1 MQSLLRYGILTG
13 IFAVLFVP
21 FIVADNFFF
30 PFITG
35 KNFTFRILVE
45 IVFALWVLL
54 MLKEPA
60 ARPKPSAFLYA
71 LLAFLA
77 SLGISTALAENPD
90 KAFWSNFE
98 RMEGYISILHIAAY
112 FVVVSSVFTT
122 ERIWKAFWNTSIGV
136 SVAIALVGVAQ
147 LTGAL
152 AINQGGVRVDA
163 TFGNATYLAVYMLFH
178 VFITLFAYARFKPV
192 QWVKI
197 AYGIAL
203 VLQVA
208 MVFYTATRGT
218 ILGLVGGLL
227 VTGLVFTIFGK
238 GMERVRKVGIG
249 VVAGVIVVAGL
260 FVAVKDTEFV
270 RGNDVLSRIASI
282 SLEEGT
288 TRFTIWGMA
297 LQGAAERPV
306 FGWGQEG
313 FNYVFNKYYEPSLY
327 AQEPWFDR
335 AHNVFF
341 DWLIA
346 GGVVGLALYLSF
358 FGVLLW
364 YLWRPGNEFAL
375 SERAIFTGLLAGYG
389 FHNLFVFDN
398 LMSYVLFFSLAAY
411 IAVRR
416 TTNAEPIGGAR
427 TLPSVLQGA
436 ASGAVI
442 VLLLVVLYAANMPGI
457 TRAAGIIDGLK
468 PYEAGVS
475 ENFTA
480 IKKTISAHGMGR
492 QEAHEQFLQFALRL
506 LDPSLAQLSTPALR
520 QEVVVAARDAFA
532 AEVART
538 PNDARL
544 ALFYGSF
551 LRQVGDFDG
560 ATQALDRALQL
571 SPKKQGILFEIG
583 TLALMKN
590 DADGATAAFKQA
602 LDLDPA
608 YKQAR
613 AYYAALLL
621 RLGERD
627 EAEALLREGFGTVTP
642 NEPIILQAYNDI
654 GDTARVLEIMRGRVA
669 ADPNN
674 FDSKVQLAAA
684 YLNAGERAQAIVA
697 LREAIELNPEFKA
710 QGEYYIAEIEAGRN
724 P

>member
-1 MQSLLRYGILTG
+1 M
-13 IFAVLFVP
+13 LFVP
-21 FIVADNFFF
+21 FIVSDSFFF

-45 IVFALWVLL
+45 VVFALWVVLAL
-54 MLKEPA
+54 YEPSV
-60 ARPKPSAFLYA
+60 RPKKSAFLYA
-71 LLAFLA
+71 LGAFLV
-77 SLGISTALAENPD
+77 SLGISTLLAENPH

-98 RMEGYISILHIAAY
+98 RMEGYLSLLHIGAY
-112 FVVVSSVFTT
+112 FLVASSMLSA

-136 SVAIALVGVAQ
+136 SAAVAGVGVLQ
-147 LTGAL
+147 LLGAL

-178 VFITLFAYARFKPV
+178 VFLTLYAYVRFNPA
-192 QWVKI
+192 QWVKV
-197 AYGIAL
+197 AYGAAL

-227 VTGLVFTIFGK
+227 VTGIIFAVLGK
-238 GMERVRKVGIG
+238 GMGRVRNIGAGLALGI
-249 VVAGVIVVAGL
+249 VILAGL

-270 RGNDVLSRIASI
+270 RSNDVLSRIASI

-297 LQGAAERPV
+297 LQGALERPV

-364 YLWRPGNEFAL
+364 YLWRPRNTFTL
-375 SERAIFTGLLAGYG
+375 SERAIFSGLLAGYG

-411 IAVRR
+411 LTSRAAPDARLGGSAVANPHTLRL
-416 TTNAEPIGGAR
+416 GAI
-427 TLPSVLQGA
+427 GA
-436 ASGAVI
+436 AVFFVGVF
-442 VLLLVVLYAANMPGI
+442 YAANVPALV
-457 TRAAGIIDGLK
+457 RAVGIIDGLK
-468 PYEAGVS
+468 PYQEGVS
-475 ENFTA
+475 RNFA
-480 IKKTISAHGMGR
+480 EFKETISAGGMGR
-492 QEAHEQFLQFALRL
+492 QEAHEQYLQFALRL
-506 LDPSLAQLSTPALR
+506 LDPSLEQLSTPALR
-520 QEVVVAARDAFA
+520 QEVALSARDAFA

-551 LRQVGDFDG
+551 LRQIGDFDG
-560 ATQALDRALQL
+560 AEEALLRAREL
-571 SPKKQGILFEIG
+571 SPQKQGILFEVG

-590 DADGATAAFKQA
+590 DEAGARAAFKEA
-602 LDLDPA
+602 FELDRA
-608 YKQAR
+608 YQQAR
-613 AYYAALLL
+613 AYYAGLLL
-621 RLGERD
+621 RLGDRE
-627 EAEALLREGFGTVTP
+627 EAETLLLEGFGTLTP
-642 NEPIILQAYNDI
+642 DDSIILQAYNDI
-654 GDTARVLEIMRGRVA
+654 GEVERVVDILRGRA
-669 ADPNN
+669 AAAPSDFNA
-674 FDSKVQLAAA
+674 KVQLAAA
-684 YLNAGERAQAIVA
+684 YLNAGERSEAVAA
-697 LREAIELNPEFKA
+697 LREAIALNPEFTA